1 VPTQRPF
8 VSQCSLVDSSLF
20 GAEGLSTKDKRTSSI
35 DRRVALGSGFA
46 KVAKSGGTGI
56 PIATKQVA
64 IQGRSLRGCQF
75 KRFGSAALAV
85 IWCLSVQRRLY
96 PAMQLVALLTS
107 LVFTSVLRGR
117 LPLLSREL
125 ETPRHSK
132 TEAPY

>member
-8 VSQCSLVDSSLF
+8 VPQCSLVDSSLF

-64 IQGRSLRGCQF
+64 IQEEAF
-75 KRFGSAALAV
+75 EAV
-85 IWCLSVQRRLY
+85 NSNASV
-96 PAMQLVALLTS
+96 
-107 LVFTSVLRGR
+107 
-117 LPLLSREL
+117 
-125 ETPRHSK
+125 
-132 TEAPY
+132 APHLQ